1 MCKWAAL
8 WLCLVRRGAALFL
21 LCLPLAAA
29 GQDVLDVQPKQCVWR
44 AGDDAGWA
52 ASALNESE
60 WRPLEQWKLKPGE
73 TKIWIRCHADL
84 SDMET
89 ASGVVAQ
96 VQLYAAY
103 ELYLNGEKI
112 GGAGNLDNGNFS
124 MNVVRQ
130 FQLPRSSLREQ
141 QATIALRITYK
152 LFGVLPTGP
161 LPAMR
166 VTLGN
171 AEILRDRRS
180 TLVLAQ
186 TSEYL
191 TNAIGFGIIWVIG
204 FVMLGLRLYD
214 QSRRELLLLTV
225 VCLAIPVIYLNY
237 FCAAALLNY
246 PLKAYIAFW
255 ALSAIVA
262 NASRCLFFF
271 AMAKRRVPVFFWILI
286 GLGILTYSTRLVDMF
301 LPARI
306 AEHGEAF
313 RIHWLEQMSLT
324 ARIGE
329 FTAPF
334 FAFWPYG
341 RLARRMRLIAGL
353 CMAWGVSMIVFFAV
367 LLASSDVAELPHFRP
382 EWGRAVANVEAF
394 STLAVIVALL
404 GLLFRE
410 QQQTAEDRAM
420 LAGEMQA
427 AREIQR
433 MLAPGVVKTAPG
445 AKIHVAFH
453 PMRDVGGDFFLCPVL
468 PDGRQRVLMG
478 DVSGKGSAAAM
489 TAALVLG
496 GAQARDADTPGNL
509 LSHLNRVLRESH
521 VGGFAT
527 CVCADLAADGA
538 VTMANAGHLSPY
550 RHSEEVQMQGN
561 LPLGLSDADA
571 VYEESRLQLEP
582 GETLTFLSDGVVEAR
597 DVDGQLFG
605 FERTREISGKAAE
618 EIAEAAKQFGQEDD
632 ITVLTLT
639 RVGASA
645 AIDPSESKAATV
657 R

>member
-1 MCKWAAL
+1 MRSVFWLAL
-8 WLCLVRRGAALFL
+8 L
-21 LCLPLAAA
+21 LLPLSAV
-29 GQDVLDVQPKQCVWR
+29 GQAVVEFEPQQCVWR
-44 AGDDAGWA
+44 SGDDVSWA
-52 ASALNESE
+52 APVLDESE
-60 WRPLEQWKLKPGE
+60 WRAFTEWKLKPGE

-84 SDMET
+84 SRLEI
-89 ASGVVAQ
+89 ASSVSAQ

-103 ELYLNGEKI
+103 ELYLNGERV
-112 GGAGNLDNGNFS
+112 GGSGNLDSGNFS

-141 QATIALRITYK
+141 QATAALRITYR

-166 VTLGN
+166 VALGN
-171 AEILRDRRS
+171 PEALRDQRS
-180 TLVLAQ
+180 TLVLAE

-214 QSRRELLLLTV
+214 QSRLELSLLTL

-237 FCAAALLNY
+237 FCAAALLDY
-246 PLKAYIAFW
+246 PLKAYIALW
-255 ALSAIVA
+255 AISAIVA

-271 AMAKRRVPVFFWILI
+271 AMAKRRVPIVFWILI
-286 GLGILTYSTRLVDMF
+286 GLGILAYPTRLVDTF
-301 LPARI
+301 LPSRI
-306 AEHGEAF
+306 AEHIEAF
-313 RIHWLEQMSLT
+313 RIHWLEQISLT

-341 RLARRMRLIAGL
+341 RLDRRMRLIAGL
-353 CMAWGVSMIVFFAV
+353 CMAWGVSMIIFFAV
-367 LLASSDVAELPHFRP
+367 LLASSDVAGLPHFRQ
-382 EWGRAVANVEAF
+382 EWGRAVANMEAF

-404 GLLFRE
+404 ALLFRE

-433 MLAPGVVKTAPG
+433 MLAPGIVKTAPG
-445 AKIHVAFH
+445 AMIHVAFH

-468 PDGRQRVLMG
+468 PDGRQRVLLG

-489 TAALVLG
+489 TAALLLG
-496 GAQARDADTPGNL
+496 GAQARDTDTPGNL
-509 LSHLNRVLRESH
+509 LAHLNSVLRESR

-527 CVCADLAADGA
+527 CVCADLAPNGTLT
-538 VTMANAGHLSPY
+538 VANAGHLAPY
-550 RHSEEVQMQGN
+550 RSGEEVPVAAS
-561 LPLGLSDADA
+561 LPLGLSDAS
-571 VYEESRLQLEP
+571 YEESRLMLAP
-582 GETLTFLSDGVVEAR
+582 GETLTFLSDGVVESR
-597 DVDGQLFG
+597 NSDGELFG
-605 FERTREISGKAAE
+605 FERTRAISSRSAE
-618 EIAEAAKQFGQEDD
+618 EIATEAQQFGQEDD
-632 ITVLTLT
+632 ITVLTLA
-639 RVGASA
+639 R
-645 AIDPSESKAATV
+645 TV
-657 R
+657 

>member
-1 MCKWAAL
+1 MCRWAAL
-8 WLCLVRRGAALFL
+8 RLCLPRRGATLFL

-29 GQDVLDVQPKQCVWR
+29 GQAVLEVQPKQCVWR
-44 AGDDAGWA
+44 TDDDAGWA
-52 ASALNESE
+52 APVLNESE
-60 WRPLEQWKLKPGE
+60 WRPLEEWKLKPGE

-84 SDMET
+84 SRLET
-89 ASGVVAQ
+89 ASRVSAQ

-103 ELYLNGEKI
+103 ELYVNGEKI
-112 GGAGNLDNGNFS
+112 GGSGNLDSGNFS

-130 FQLPRSSLREQ
+130 YRLSGSSLREQ
-141 QATIALRITYK
+141 QATIALHVTYR

-166 VTLGN
+166 VALGN
-171 AEILRDRRS
+171 PEALRDQRS

-246 PLKAYIAFW
+246 PLKAYIALW
-255 ALSAIVA
+255 AISAIVA

-271 AMAKRRVPVFFWILI
+271 AMAKRRVPIFFWILI
-286 GLGILTYSTRLVDMF
+286 GLGILAYPTRLVDMF

-306 AEHGEAF
+306 AEHIEAF
-313 RIHWLEQMSLT
+313 RIHWLELISLA

-341 RLARRMRLIAGL
+341 RLDRRMRLIAGL
-353 CMAWGVSMIVFFAV
+353 CMAWGMSMIVFFAV
-367 LLASSDVAELPHFRP
+367 LLGSSDLAGLPHFRQ
-382 EWGRAVANVEAF
+382 EWGRAVANMEAF

-433 MLAPGVVKTAPG
+433 MLAPGIVKTAPG

-468 PDGRQRVLMG
+468 PDGRQRVLLG

-496 GAQARDADTPGNL
+496 GAQARDEDSPGDL
-509 LSHLNRVLRESH
+509 LAHLNRVLRESQ

-538 VTMANAGHLSPY
+538 VTMANAGHLAPY
-550 RHSEEVQMQGN
+550 CHSEEVQMQGN
-561 LPLGLSDADA
+561 LPLGLSDTNA
-571 VYEESRLQLEP
+571 YEESRLQLQP
-582 GETLTFLSDGVVEAR
+582 GDSLTFLSDGVVEAR
-597 DVDGQLFG
+597 NVDGQLFG
-605 FERTREISGKAAE
+605 FERTREISGKTAE
-618 EIAEAAKQFGQEDD
+618 EIAQAAQQFGQEDD

-639 RVGASA
+639 RVGAAVIGSV
-645 AIDPSESKAATV
+645 ESKATAV
-657 R
+657 G